1 MRYTLFIIIALAA
14 STVMAQPAKRRVT
27 PTATAAQQNSTAT
40 KGTDRASLMFPT
52 SVEMPEDVSWR
63 REIYRQIDLN
73 KDRNATLYYPVQPI
87 GNQCN
92 LFTYLF
98 RLMLTGRVNAYDYKI
113 SGLESFADKDK
124 VVISEF
130 LRRYSIYYEENNGKI
145 TVHDA
150 DIPSEQVKRY
160 YIKEAT
166 YLDQRTGVT
175 KTKVL
180 AICPI
185 LLEGGEFGEDVAT
198 PRPLFWMKYDD
209 VAPYLSKLPVMAGD
223 MNNVSNMTAD
233 DYFTMNR
240 YDGKIY
246 KTTNMQGKV
255 LADYCR
261 TDSDMVR
268 EQERIEK
275 QLTDFQ
281 DNLWGRK
288 SAETDESVEEA
299 SAAKSSKASEKSS
312 KAEAKSSSAN
322 SESKKA
328 VKSDDEEVTE
338 PKKSGTI
345 QRSLV
350 GGKSKKSTGSSSA
363 RAKSAASKEESSSSD
378 DAARVSA
385 RRERR

>member
-1 MRYTLFIIIALAA
+1 MRHTLFIIIALAA
-14 STVMAQPAKRRVT
+14 TTVMAQPAKRRVV
-27 PTATAAQQNSTAT
+27 PTATAAGQQNSTAT

-52 SVEMPEDVSWR
+52 SVDMPEDVSWR

-73 KDRNATLYYPVQPI
+73 KERNATLYYPVQPI

-113 SGLESFADKDK
+113 SGLESFAEKDK

-150 DIPSEQVKRY
+150 DVPSEQVKRY

-223 MNNVSNMTAD
+223 LNNVSNMTAD
-233 DYFTMNR
+233 DYFTLNR
-240 YDGKIY
+240 YEGKIY
-246 KTTNMQGKV
+246 KTTNMQGRV

-275 QLTDFQ
+275 QLNDFQ
-281 DNLWGRK
+281 DNLWGHKPAEQKDSVAAEKTVASAK
-288 SAETDESVEEA
+288 SASK
-299 SAAKSSKASEKSS
+299 SAS
-312 KAEAKSSSAN
+312 KAEAT
-322 SESKKA
+322 
-328 VKSDDEEVTE
+328 EENKTTTE
-338 PKKSGTI
+338 KKSI
-345 QRSLV
+345 QRSLI
-350 GGKSKKSTGSSSA
+350 GGKSKKSSAGSSSA
-363 RAKSAASKEESSSSD
+363 RAKTTESKEQDASS
-378 DAARVSA
+378 AEPARVSA
-385 RRERR
+385 RRERH